1 MGCEKK
7 TSIGGQAL
15 IEGIMMKGP
24 HKTVVACRLPDGSV
38 SVEDYQSNSITKK
51 YKWLGLP
58 VIRGVVNLV
67 ESMIFGYKAM
77 MLSAERSGMLDDLDD
92 KKQEPEVEAEVAEQE
107 ATEAADES
115 TDEQPNESGD
125 DEPVDADK
133 AEAEAEEIEETEAEV
148 AEEAEDTAEESGEE
162 VTEESMEENVEEAA
176 QETADVEPVKE
187 KTGGENSVLMA
198 IVSVISVI
206 LGVGLAI
213 VLFMYLP
220 HVLFT
225 KLNALEGVNLT
236 PYQALFEGSI
246 KLVIFFAYMLAVS
259 YMKDIR
265 RVFMYHGAEH
275 KAIFCYENGLELNV
289 ENVRKQKRFHPRCG
303 TSFLILMIIV
313 SIIVCQLLLFIPGIN
328 TIATSD
334 ELVNKLIWVFL
345 KIVTLPVVCGLGY
358 ELIKICGRHDNIITK
373 IISAPG
379 LWLQRISTK
388 EPDDAMIEV
397 AIASIEAV
405 IPENEEDDRW

>member
-24 HKTVVACRLPDGSV
+24 HKTVIACRLPDGSI
-38 SVEDYQSNSITKK
+38 SVEDYQSNSIAKK
-51 YKWLGLP
+51 HKWLGFP

-67 ESMIFGYKAM
+67 ESMIYGYKAM
-77 MLSAERSGMLDDLDD
+77 MLSAERSGMLDDLDE
-92 KKQEPEVEAEVAEQE
+92 KKQEPEVEAEV
-107 ATEAADES
+107 
-115 TDEQPNESGD
+115 
-125 DEPVDADK
+125 
-133 AEAEAEEIEETEAEV
+133 EAEVEVETETEAEPEPDDEAEV
-148 AEEAEDTAEESGEE
+148 EESAEEPVEENTEEPVEETAEEPVEE
-162 VTEESMEENVEEAA
+162 VVEEPVEEVA
-176 QETADVEPVKE
+176 QAEETADAEPVKE
-187 KTGGENSVLMA
+187 KSGGENSVLMA
-198 IVSVISVI
+198 IVSIISVI

-236 PYQALFEGSI
+236 PYQALFEGAI

-313 SIIVCQLLLFIPGIN
+313 SVIVCQLLLFIPGIN
-328 TIATSD
+328 TIAKSD
-334 ELVNKLIWVFL
+334 EFVNKLIWVFL
-345 KIVTLPVVCGLGY
+345 KIATLPVVCGLGY

-405 IPENEEDDRW
+405 IPENAEDDRW